1 MDKEIVYFSNANGD
15 LYALGKKNGNLIWL
29 TPTKNSND
37 VFQSF
42 MIRNSDLVLDLN
54 NIYFSNNQ
62 NTFFSIDKRNGIIN
76 WTQNINSD
84 LRPIISKDLIF
95 TISIEG
101 YLFVVDKKSGNILR
115 INDTFSFIKEKKRKK
130 IYPVGFVLN
139 NKSIYI
145 TLNNGRM
152 IEVDISSGKN
162 ISTLKISRDMISEP
176 FVNNNQLFI
185 IKDNEIIKLN

>member
-1 MDKEIVYFSNANGD
+1 M
-15 LYALGKKNGNLIWL
+15 
-29 TPTKNSND
+29 
-37 VFQSF
+37 
-42 MIRNSDLVLDLN
+42 
-54 NIYFSNNQ
+54 
-62 NTFFSIDKRNGIIN
+62 
-76 WTQNINSD
+76 
-84 LRPIISKDLIF
+84 
-95 TISIEG
+95 
-101 YLFVVDKKSGNILR
+101 
-115 INDTFSFIKEKKRKK
+115 
-130 IYPVGFVLN
+130 LN